1 MAGKSTQPTAS
12 TKATTPPT
20 TPAAEPEVAAAAAG
34 KDGGKGSSNTQE
46 AKSRFN
52 AALNEAKA
60 GAAALGQEAKTRA
73 SSYRSQAKT
82 KGEGWQSDAKTRAGD
97 FATQGKAKA
106 SEALVGLSR
115 IVDEN
120 APTLDE
126 KLGPKYGDYARS
138 ASRSIQST
146 ADSLNQKNVDELAED
161 GREAIRK
168 NPAAAVGIAALAG
181 FLFARLFRR

>member
-1 MAGKSTQPTAS
+1 MAGKSTKPTTT
-12 TKATTPPT
+12 TKTTPPT
-20 TPAAEPEVAAAAAG
+20 TPAAEPEVAAAGA
-34 KDGGKGSSNTQE
+34 SSRNTKE

-60 GAAALGQEAKTRA
+60 GAAALGEEAKTRA
-73 SSYRSQAKT
+73 NAYRGQAKS
-82 KGEGWQSDAKTRAGD
+82 KGEGWQTEAKTKAGD

-106 SEALVGLSR
+106 SEALTGLSR

-126 KLGPKYGDYARS
+126 KLGPKYGDYARN

-146 ADSLNQKNVDELAED
+146 AESLNQKSVDELAED
-161 GREAIRK
+161 GREAVRK